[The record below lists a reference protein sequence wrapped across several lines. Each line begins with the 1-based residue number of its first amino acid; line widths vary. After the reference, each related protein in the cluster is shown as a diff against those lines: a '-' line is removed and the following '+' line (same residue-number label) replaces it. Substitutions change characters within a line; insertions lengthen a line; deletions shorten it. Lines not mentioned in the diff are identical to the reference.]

1 MGCIYGVTFA
11 ALLGLGS
18 QLMMITAAEAANIQ
32 SSDSEFEKA
41 CLNILSNESV
51 PISISGYDP
60 GDPGRGGEGDTG
72 SR

>member
-1 MGCIYGVTFA
+1 MGCIYKVMFA

-18 QLMMITAAEAANIQ
+18 QFVMIEVAEAASIQ
-32 SSDSEFEKA
+32 SGDSEFEKA
-41 CLNILSNESV
+41 CLSISLSESV
-51 PISISGYDP
+51 PISGYDP